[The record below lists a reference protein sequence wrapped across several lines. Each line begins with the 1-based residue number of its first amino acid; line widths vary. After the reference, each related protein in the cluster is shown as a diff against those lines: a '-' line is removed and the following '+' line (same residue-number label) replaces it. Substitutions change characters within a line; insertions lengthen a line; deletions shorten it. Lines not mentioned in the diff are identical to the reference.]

1 MRKSFVI
8 LAVRMHICSTWR
20 GKLPR
25 CMKCQ
30 DSSIGRPGHRDPVQ
44 PGNIDSFGLP
54 GSPGEREDVNNH
66 NRLTKMTTFVSL
78 KATFAT
84 YVILHVFAYYDY
96 PAVSISV
103 KNFLCFKDTS
113 AKKPPRKF
121 NTTCIFCTCSCGL
134 ISLSTP

>member
-1 MRKSFVI
+1 
-8 LAVRMHICSTWR
+8 
-20 GKLPR
+20 
-25 CMKCQ
+25 MKCQ

-103 KNFLCFKDTS
+103 SISFASKLPLLKSRQENSTRHAYS
-113 AKKPPRKF
+113 APVVV
-121 NTTCIFCTCSCGL
+121 G
-134 ISLSTP
+134 